1 MGYRSDVAIAIKLS
15 DKEKFEAAIT
25 DYDNKIKL
33 ENKFA
38 YTVRDLLDDADEC
51 YYGTKGDY
59 IIVCWTYIKWYDDF
73 AEVIFFNKAITEDYG
88 IKRDLL
94 RVGEEIGDIE
104 EDYQI
109 NSNAFGPIT
118 SQSIQFYI

>member
-15 DKEKFEAAIT
+15 DKEKFEAAIA

-38 YTVRDLLDDADEC
+38 YTVRDLLNDADDY
-51 YYGTKGDY
+51 YYGAKEDY
-59 IIVCWTYIKWYDDF
+59 IIIYWNNIKWYDDF
-73 AEVIFFNKAITEDYG
+73 AEIIFFNKAMTEDYG

-94 RVGEEIGDIE
+94 RVGEETGDIE